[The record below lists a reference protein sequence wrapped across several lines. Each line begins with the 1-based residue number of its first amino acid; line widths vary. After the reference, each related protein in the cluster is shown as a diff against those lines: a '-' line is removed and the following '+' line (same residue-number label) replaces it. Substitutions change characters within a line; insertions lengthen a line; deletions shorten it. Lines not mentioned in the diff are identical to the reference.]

1 MLELKINTCN
11 RCDYKWVGKIE
22 TPNTCANS
30 QCRTPYWNKP
40 RIRKQTR
47 RKQNSI
53 EKFYF
58 YFETRVPDK
67 TYSFTI
73 SENEITCDECNGKKC
88 NHVFE
93 ILSNSKIRQTITQY
107 GIVFLPKYENE
118 IKELGKNTYAFVE
131 FVENGV

>member
-1 MLELKINTCN
+1 
-11 RCDYKWVGKIE
+11 VGKIE
-22 TPNTCANS
+22 APNTCANS

-40 RIRKQTR
+40 RIREQTR
-47 RKQNSI
+47 RKQNPI

-73 SENEITCDECNGKKC
+73 SKNEITCDECNSKKC

-93 ILSNSKIRQTITQY
+93 ILSNSKIRQTIVQC
-107 GIVFLPKYENE
+107 GIVFSSKYENE